1 MAYTVTQNTS
11 FLTAASV
18 LQKVVSFF
26 YFTLLA
32 RAVGVENV
40 GQYFFAL
47 TFTTIFS
54 VVADFGLANT
64 LTREAAKFP
73 EKSGTYATTVFWSKI
88 IFGFFA
94 YALVI
99 AALQILKYPASL
111 KLLIFL
117 SGITMFFDNLQTV
130 FYSLLR
136 ARKNLFYEAIGMVG
150 SQVLTLAI
158 GGTALYYHWPL
169 YTLIIAYTVP
179 SFCNLV
185 YASLVVRRLQP
196 AGLEHVFDSTIAR
209 SFLKLAWPI
218 AVAGIVGRLYAYS
231 DSLLMSKMVSSTEL
245 GLWSVPYKTTFAFQF
260 IPVALAAS
268 LYPVISSLFLTEPNK
283 IGDLI
288 TKAYRYLF
296 TIIFP
301 LAIGLGVL
309 ARPVIVAFYG
319 IQYTPAIPVL
329 QILLAGL
336 VFIFLTLINGALFN
350 AVGKQKT
357 QTLLITMAL
366 VFNVLLNLVLLP
378 RLGIRGAALA
388 ALASNLLLWLVGF
401 IAIVKIISFPLS
413 DLARFFN
420 QTFWPAVGMG
430 GLVWFLEPRIH
441 WLFTIPVAVV
451 CYGAL
456 LFISGGIST
465 AMLQEFRFK
474 LRSK

>member
-1 MAYTVTQNTS
+1 MAYSVAQNTS

-18 LQKVVSFF
+18 LQKVISFF

-32 RAVGVENV
+32 RVVGVENV

-64 LTREAAKFP
+64 LTREAAQFP
-73 EKSGTYATTVFWSKI
+73 EKSSTYAATVFWLKI
-88 IFGFFA
+88 IFGFLA
-94 YALVI
+94 YGLVLSALE
-99 AALQILKYPASL
+99 ILKYPASL
-111 KLLIFL
+111 KLLVCL

-130 FYSLLR
+130 FYSVLR
-136 ARKNLFYEAIGMVG
+136 ARKNLFFEAIGMVS
-150 SQVLTLAI
+150 SQLLTLGI
-158 GGTALYYHWPL
+158 GGLALYLRWPL
-169 YTLIIAYTVP
+169 YSLIIAYTVP
-179 SFCNLV
+179 SLCNLV
-185 YASLVVRRLQP
+185 YASIVARRLQSMSLRH
-196 AGLEHVFDSTIAR
+196 AFDSTIAT

-218 AVAGIVGRLYAYS
+218 ALAGVIGRLYAYS
-231 DSLLMSKMVSSTEL
+231 DSLLMSKMVSPLEL

-268 LYPVISSLFLTEPNK
+268 LYPVISSLFLTEPGK
-283 IGDLI
+283 IGELI

-319 IQYTPAIPVL
+319 IKYTPAIPVL

-350 AVGKQKT
+350 AVGRQKT

-366 VFNVLLNLVLLP
+366 VINVALNLIMLP
-378 RLGIRGAALA
+378 RFGIRGAALA
-388 ALASNLLLWLVGF
+388 AFISNLMLWLVGF
-401 IAIVKIISFPLS
+401 IAIVKIISFPFK
-413 DLARFFN
+413 DFARFFN
-420 QTFWPAVGMG
+420 QTFWPAAGMG
-430 GLVWFLEPRIH
+430 GLVWLLEPRIH

-456 LFISGGIST
+456 LYVSGGLT
-465 AMLQEFRFK
+465 KAMLQEFRFK
-474 LRSK
+474 LRRT